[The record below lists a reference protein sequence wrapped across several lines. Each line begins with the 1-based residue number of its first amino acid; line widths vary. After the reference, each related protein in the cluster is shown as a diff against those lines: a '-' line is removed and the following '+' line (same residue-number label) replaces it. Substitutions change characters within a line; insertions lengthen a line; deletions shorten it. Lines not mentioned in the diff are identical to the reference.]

1 MKPLTKIQASAKG
14 EDCTFNLPGCSH
26 DPEQTVLCHD
36 TRHVPGSP
44 RKHDLRAAYGDM
56 NCHDLI
62 DDRTPNDMDMIEQ
75 GYEWGIAIARTHVR
89 LEAKGLIQIVGVE
102 HEPSKILPRKRY
114 GELLK

>member
-36 TRHVPGSP
+36 TRSVPDSS
-44 RKHDLRAAYGDM
+44 RKHDLRAAYGDLH
-56 NCHDLI
+56 CHQI
-62 DDRTPNDMDMIEQ
+62 MDSNELPMYEN
-75 GYEWGIAIARTHVR
+75 GYMWGWAIAKTHVR

>member
-1 MKPLTKIQASAKG
+1 MKKLTAIQASAKG

-36 TRHVPGSP
+36 TRHIPGSP

-56 NCHDLI
+56 NCHQIMDSNESP
-62 DDRTPNDMDMIEQ
+62 PNTH
-75 GYEWGIAIARTHVR
+75 GYIWGNAIARTHVR